1 MCYYLI
7 GDIMKKNYIKMND
20 NDDNLSLGNLFRIIK
35 ELSRNKSSA
44 LQSDIFCTLFDIES
58 INDTTVNNYCVGCRS
73 IGGEYKQIYLNKNN
87 RYKKNKKE
95 FVDNIIGILSIIDGN
110 IYVVN
115 DKQIEF
121 INHNTSCEFLV
132 NKLYNLAK
140 NDKSVKKD
148 TVNIIKNYIHDNK
161 YYEALIEELL
171 FIVLYKNQPVY
182 EENLKKEVLDNI
194 LSDTSISSISL
205 QEYLSLKLREGI
217 NYDYSLKK
225 LANNGN
231 AYANFE
237 MGTNEYYGYYSGY
250 PRYDYA
256 LKYLLV
262 AANLDHA
269 GANYMIGNMYI
280 KGLIGSKSREELNKG
295 YKYLLKAYNLGN
307 VAASNMIGN
316 MYYEG
321 IYPLNKDIEKAIYYY
336 KKASEAN
343 YVYAFNNLG
352 KIYEEKKE
360 YDIALKYY
368 LESADLG
375 ESWACNKVG
384 EYYRKGIVSFD
395 MNKAYLY
402 YNKALDSNYRVL
414 CYYAY
419 YNLAIY
425 FYLKG
430 YDDIVPIKD
439 KDKAINYLT
448 IASDNGCYD
457 ASISLFYL
465 YIDDYLK
472 GSHNID
478 KINSLKRKIESDERF
493 NNDIKN
499 KIEKNIVK
507 IKSSNNEIDLS
518 SVL

>member
-1 MCYYLI
+1 
-7 GDIMKKNYIKMND
+7 
-20 NDDNLSLGNLFRIIK
+20 
-35 ELSRNKSSA
+35 
-44 LQSDIFCTLFDIES
+44 
-58 INDTTVNNYCVGCRS
+58 
-73 IGGEYKQIYLNKNN
+73 
-87 RYKKNKKE
+87 
-95 FVDNIIGILSIIDGN
+95 
-110 IYVVN
+110 
-115 DKQIEF
+115 
-121 INHNTSCEFLV
+121 
-132 NKLYNLAK
+132 
-140 NDKSVKKD
+140 
-148 TVNIIKNYIHDNK
+148 
-161 YYEALIEELL
+161 
-171 FIVLYKNQPVY
+171 
-182 EENLKKEVLDNI
+182 
-194 LSDTSISSISL
+194 
-205 QEYLSLKLREGI
+205 
-217 NYDYSLKK
+217 
-225 LANNGN
+225 
-231 AYANFE
+231 
-237 MGTNEYYGYYSGY
+237 
-250 PRYDYA
+250 
-256 LKYLLV
+256 
-262 AANLDHA
+262 
-269 GANYMIGNMYI
+269 MIGNMYI
-280 KGLIGSKSREELNKG
+280 KGLIGSKSREELDKG

-395 MNKAYLY
+395 MNKSYLY

-430 YDDIVPIKD
+430 YDDIVPVKD
-439 KDKAINYLT
+439 KEKAINYLT

-478 KINSLKRKIESDERF
+478 KINSLKRKIESDNRF